1 MRLPTLATPAA
12 SLSSPHATRKVAKCN
27 LLRKSYACILHQGD
41 TLQVHEKFGVI
52 LEVGEPRRE
61 QTGFSSST
69 SSMSQE
75 GVNVTFFCKLYGV
88 TKAVAMTLDSLK
100 TIGDVA
106 EGLRERL
113 EVNADMIEIIHKGR
127 LRKHEAT
134 LEDAEIEKESTLYVS
149 VKKPDKANGPSS
161 SLASTS
167 RKPPGHTREPV
178 VFNYKVHGGNYAS
191 GELMMHSYF
200 TLREICDVVGG
211 RHGIEPK
218 DLRVANGGSIHNQE
232 LTIELANIARGHTV
246 DLLLMKKQG
255 E

>member
-1 MRLPTLATPAA
+1 
-12 SLSSPHATRKVAKCN
+12 
-27 LLRKSYACILHQGD
+27 
-41 TLQVHEKFGVI
+41 
-52 LEVGEPRRE
+52 
-61 QTGFSSST
+61 
-69 SSMSQE
+69 MSQE

-149 VKKPDKANGPSS
+149 VKKPDEADGPSS

-178 VFNYKVHGGNYAS
+178 VFNYKVHGGDYAR